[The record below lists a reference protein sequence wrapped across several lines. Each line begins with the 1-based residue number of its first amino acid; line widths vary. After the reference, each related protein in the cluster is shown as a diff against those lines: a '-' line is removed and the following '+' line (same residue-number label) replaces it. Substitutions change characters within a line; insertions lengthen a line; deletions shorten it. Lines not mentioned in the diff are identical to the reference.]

1 MPTVIRRQNNSARRI
16 FSFALHLPTIQ
27 YQFIQTSIFDPT
39 GFITSDQGKTIALTG
54 LPLTGRLITSSNYY
68 KGNRL
73 LAEYDI
79 RIQSPQKGTGVDR
92 LKINIAIF
100 LELLHHSRMLSVLV
114 GYFFVINLVF
124 ITFAIFVIAFMKRF
138 LSKRVEWMFFQI
150 FLLK

>member
-1 MPTVIRRQNNSARRI
+1 M
-16 FSFALHLPTIQ
+16 
-27 YQFIQTSIFDPT
+27 
-39 GFITSDQGKTIALTG
+39 
-54 LPLTGRLITSSNYY
+54 
-68 KGNRL
+68 